1 MSLDSLYQGSLMDII
16 QSEFL
21 FSFIKADKLHEKTKT
36 FTSAI
41 KSLRFGEDL
50 IKGALIIRI
59 YIAYTLNYY

>member
-1 MSLDSLYQGSLMDII
+1 MDII

-41 KSLRFGEDL
+41 KTLRFGEDL